1 MLKMNAKKQALGRGL
16 SSLLPDFN
24 GDINSL
30 DNVGRF
36 LAGSIANIPISL
48 IESNPFQP
56 RTLFEEESINE
67 LAESIRHQGIIQ
79 PITVRRVDNDK
90 FQLIAGERR
99 LRASQIAGLTE
110 IPSYIRLVD
119 DQQLL
124 EMALVENIQR
134 ENLNSIEIAISFQ
147 RLIEECNLTQEKLSE
162 RLGKD
167 RSTITNYIRL
177 LKLPPEIQ
185 IAIRDNKIS
194 MGHARAL
201 ISIENHKDQLKLLGE
216 IISKHLSV
224 RAVEEIVRKIN
235 EKKKPKVIPV
245 TLAGIAAKYLS
256 VKQRLSNKFN
266 TGITIK
272 RDNKGKGSIVIP
284 FKSDEELDQII
295 KILDKH

>member
-1 MLKMNAKKQALGRGL
+1 MNAKKQALGRGL
-16 SSLLPDFN
+16 SSLLPDFE

-30 DNVGRF
+30 DNMGKF

-56 RTLFEEESINE
+56 RTLFEVEAINE

-79 PITVRRVDNDK
+79 PITVRRADNDK
-90 FQLIAGERR
+90 FQLISGERR
-99 LRASQIAGLTE
+99 LRASQVAGLTE
-110 IPSYIRLVD
+110 IPAYIRLVD
-119 DQQLL
+119 DQQIL

-162 RLGKD
+162 RVGKD

-177 LKLPPEIQ
+177 LKLPAEVQ
-185 IAIRDNKIS
+185 VAIRDSKIS

-201 ISIENHKDQLKLLGE
+201 ISIEDHKDQLKVLNE

-224 RAVEEIVRKIN
+224 RAVEEIVRKLHDKTIIK
-235 EKKKPKVIPV
+235 EKPV
-245 TLAGIAAKYLS
+245 SKAGIAAKYLS
-256 VKQRLSNKFN
+256 LKHRLSNKFN
-266 TGITIK
+266 AAINIK

-284 FKSDEELDQII
+284 FKSDEELDNII